1 VKAIQADPETDL
13 VKIDVDDFD
22 EISASFG
29 IRAMP
34 TVVFLKDGKG
44 LLIIKSVQWVRPTGN
59 TRAFRQKCCPLAS
72 F

>member
-1 VKAIQADPETDL
+1 MKAIQADPETDL

-44 LLIIKSVQWVRPTGN
+44 L
-59 TRAFRQKCCPLAS
+59 
-72 F
+72 